1 MTRRSLSIAF
11 LALAAASAADLARAD
26 TSGVSTAG
34 FTVTFTREVNAT
46 PDKLWTALT
55 QVQNWWNSAHSWSG
69 KAANMSFDLQA
80 GGCWCEKWEGSS
92 VMHGTVVSIQPR
104 KVLRFYANLGP
115 LQERATNGVLTFAQ
129 SVSKENNEKTV
140 LKVTYRVAGPPDTGL
155 QELAPAVDGVIGE
168 QVKRLVAFAETGK
181 AE

>member
-1 MTRRSLSIAF
+1 MRRVIQIA
-11 LALAAASAADLARAD
+11 LVALAVASTAHAE
-26 TSGVSTAG
+26 TSGVSAAG

-55 QVQNWWNSAHSWSG
+55 QVQNWWNGAHSWSG
-69 KAANMSFDLQA
+69 NAANLSFELHA

-92 VMHGTVVSIQPR
+92 VMHGTVVAIRPR
-104 KVLRFYANLGP
+104 QMLRFYANLGP
-115 LQERATNGVLTFAQ
+115 LQDRAGNGVLTFAQ
-129 SVSKENNEKTV
+129 GVSKEKTV
-140 LKVTYRVAGPPDTGL
+140 LKVTYRVAGPPDAGL

-181 AE
+181 AD